1 MTSYRATFFL
11 GGAAIVSMASSLYWQ
26 HQAREARALNVR
38 LYALV
43 RSYQYDLEERIGRLE
58 IAADACERGIGL

>member
-1 MTSYRATFFL
+1 MTRFIYAFVLLMFVALSA
-11 GGAAIVSMASSLYWQ
+11 YWE
-26 HQAREARALNVR
+26 HEAREARALNVR
-38 LYALV
+38 LEALV